1 MNGNQ
6 KAFASLMQKYQK
18 SVYHVILKI
27 VKNKEDAE
35 DVMIE
40 SFAKAFDNIHQYS
53 SQFAF
58 STWLYKIAS
67 NTSIDLLR
75 KKRIA
80 QVSLDTEAKQIS
92 DNINFSTKTTPE
104 SELISE
110 QQKTLLKE
118 AVKSM
123 DGIFS
128 RVIELR
134 YFKELS
140 YEEISEWLNIPV
152 GTIKVQ
158 LYRAKKLLAEKYKLD

>member
-1 MNGNQ
+1 
-6 KAFASLMQKYQK
+6 MQKYQK

-35 DVMIE
+35 DLTIE
-40 SFAKAFDNIHQYS
+40 SFAKAFDNLEQYS
-53 SQFAF
+53 SNFAF

-75 KKRIA
+75 KKRIEKI
-80 QVSLDTEAKQIS
+80 SLDSEAKQIA

-104 SELISE
+104 SEFITA
-110 QQKTLLKE
+110 QQKVQLKE
-118 AVKSM
+118 AVQSM
-123 DGIFS
+123 DEIFS

-158 LYRAKKLLAEKYKLD
+158 LYRAKKILTEKFMNDTEFKI